1 MHKKEKGEKKKS
13 PTLDRLDIC
22 TRQDAVSR
30 CNLTVT
36 VETELC
42 DI

>member
-1 MHKKEKGEKKKS
+1 MHKKEKGEKKS

-42 DI
+42 AI